1 MNKVPFSAT
10 DTEKMI
16 KTPAI
21 RRKLAFENMKYF
33 FAIYLYHHIRYQL
46 APFHEEFFK
55 IAEDEILELAI
66 ILAFRGSG
74 KSTIFSLCYPIWA
87 IIGKQQKKFVLILTQ
102 TQQQARIILRNI
114 KIELES
120 NNLLR
125 ADIGPFIEES
135 DEWGSTTI
143 VINKYGARIMVAS
156 TEQGIR
162 GIKYG
167 ANRPDLIIFDDV
179 QDITGVKTQEGRD
192 KLFDWF
198 TGDIN
203 PLGDLTTKQLIIG
216 TRLHKDDLMSRFIQ
230 KIIDKEI
237 DGVYCRFPVA
247 NENGESNWIGKYPNK
262 EAIEKLR
269 QKTASEIAWQ
279 REYMLN
285 LVYSEDQ
292 LVKPEWIQYYDDLP
306 PLLKLQYIIVG
317 VDPAIGNKQ
326 SSDFTTMVPIYV
338 FELGEEIQLYI
349 GKQII
354 NEHLTMYQTAVTG
367 KQLQY
372 SLTKGHTVTFV
383 VETVAYQK
391 ALLEHMENQG
401 LDAEAVTVF
410 GQDKHIRLSMVTP
423 YLEQLRVF
431 FPREG
436 AEDLITQ
443 LLGFPSES
451 HDDLVDAFV
460 YAVLKIQE
468 EANKPQPN
476 IRWLEFDLP
485 LRKGLSDYRLVSFLS
500 YPYRIL
506 LLDFANP
513 LRYCVP

>member
-167 ANRPDLIIFDDV
+167 ANRPDLIILDDV
-179 QDITGVKTQEGRD
+179 QDITGVKTQERTD
-192 KLFDWF
+192 KLFD
-198 TGDIN
+198 
-203 PLGDLTTKQLIIG
+203 
-216 TRLHKDDLMSRFIQ
+216 
-230 KIIDKEI
+230 
-237 DGVYCRFPVA
+237 
-247 NENGESNWIGKYPNK
+247 
-262 EAIEKLR
+262 
-269 QKTASEIAWQ
+269 
-279 REYMLN
+279 
-285 LVYSEDQ
+285 
-292 LVKPEWIQYYDDLP
+292 
-306 PLLKLQYIIVG
+306 
-317 VDPAIGNKQ
+317 
-326 SSDFTTMVPIYV
+326 
-338 FELGEEIQLYI
+338 
-349 GKQII
+349 
-354 NEHLTMYQTAVTG
+354 
-367 KQLQY
+367 
-372 SLTKGHTVTFV
+372 
-383 VETVAYQK
+383 
-391 ALLEHMENQG
+391 
-401 LDAEAVTVF
+401 
-410 GQDKHIRLSMVTP
+410 
-423 YLEQLRVF
+423 
-431 FPREG
+431 
-436 AEDLITQ
+436 
-443 LLGFPSES
+443 
-451 HDDLVDAFV
+451 
-460 YAVLKIQE
+460 
-468 EANKPQPN
+468 
-476 IRWLEFDLP
+476 
-485 LRKGLSDYRLVSFLS
+485 
-500 YPYRIL
+500 
-506 LLDFANP
+506 
-513 LRYCVP
+513 

>member
-1 MNKVPFSAT
+1 MSKVRFSPE
-10 DTEKMI
+10 DIKKMI

-33 FAIYLYHHIRYQL
+33 FAIYLHNHIKYAL
-46 APFHEEFFK
+46 ASFHEEFFK
-55 IAEDEILELAI
+55 IAEDEALELAV

-87 IIGKQQKKFVLILTQ
+87 ITGKQQKKFVLILTQ

-120 NNLLR
+120 NRLLR
-125 ADIGPFIEES
+125 ADIGPFLEES

-143 VINKYGARIMVAS
+143 VLNKYGARIMVAS

-167 ANRPDLIIFDDV
+167 ANRPDLIILDNV
-179 QDITGVKTQEGRD
+179 QDITGVKTQESRD
-192 KLFDWF
+192 KLFEWF
-198 TGDIN
+198 TRDIN
-203 PLGDLTTKQLIIG
+203 PLGDLTTKQLLIG
-216 TRLHKDDLMSRFIQ
+216 TLLHKDDLMSRFIQ
-230 KIIDKEI
+230 KIEDKEMN
-237 DGVYCRFPVA
+237 GVYCRFPVA
-247 NENGESNWIGKYPNK
+247 DENGESSWIGKYPNK
-262 EAIEKLR
+262 GAIEKLR
-269 QKTASEIAWQ
+269 QKTASEVAWQ

-292 LVKPEWIQYYDDLP
+292 LIKPEWIQYYDDLP
-306 PLLKLQYIIVG
+306 PLSKLQYIIVG

-326 SSDFTTMVPIYV
+326 TSDFTTMVPIYV
-338 FELGEEIQLYI
+338 FGSGEEIQLYV

-354 NEHLTMYQTAVTG
+354 NEHLSMYQTAVTA

-391 ALLEHMENQG
+391 ALFEHMQHEG
-401 LDAEAVTVF
+401 LTTEEVTVF
-410 GQDKHIRLSMVTP
+410 GQDKHIRLSMAAP

-436 AEDLITQ
+436 AENLITQ
-443 LLGFPSES
+443 LLGFPSEA

-460 YAVLKIQE
+460 YAILKIQE

-476 IRWLEFDLP
+476 VRWLEFGDSLP
-485 LRKGLSDYRLVSFLS
+485 RRGLSTMRD
-500 YPYRIL
+500 
-506 LLDFANP
+506 
-513 LRYCVP
+513 